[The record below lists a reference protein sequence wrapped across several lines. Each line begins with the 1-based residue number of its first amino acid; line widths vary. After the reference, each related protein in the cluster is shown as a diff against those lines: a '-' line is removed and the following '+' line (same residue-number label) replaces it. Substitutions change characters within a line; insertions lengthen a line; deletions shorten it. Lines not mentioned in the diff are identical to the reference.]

1 MITRN
6 MEEKFEEL
14 KTYLNTKLKE
24 QEENL
29 TNSFNNIIAD
39 LKKDITK
46 EIENEVTKQCKQL
59 DSENKMLKK
68 QVAEL
73 RKANIDNQVQNE
85 EIEQYGRRLCLRIDG
100 VPTVKD
106 ETSDDVLKYTN
117 SLFTEA
123 KVDIPENVVDRAH
136 RIGPTYTDKKSN
148 KVCKSIIVRFTTFRH
163 RTMFFRARKNLKK
176 GVKVKLDLTKSRYN
190 LLKQANEHVDEVPS
204 IKFCYADVNCRLRVK
219 FCDDK
224 QKDLFFSSFDEL
236 RNIVDDEV

>member
-1 MITRN
+1 

-14 KTYLNTKLKE
+14 KAYFNTKLIE

-29 TNSFNNIIAD
+29 KKSFNNIIAD
-39 LKKDITK
+39 LKKEINK
-46 EIENEVTKQCKQL
+46 EVQSEVSKQCNQL

-73 RKANIDNQVQNE
+73 RKLNIDNQSQNE
-85 EIEQYGRRLCLRIDG
+85 ELEQYGRRLCLRIDG

-106 ETSDDVLKYTN
+106 ETSDDVFQTTK

-148 KVCKSIIVRFTTFRH
+148 KICKSIIVRFTTFRH
-163 RTMFFRARKNLKK
+163 RTMFFRARKNLKR
-176 GVKVKLDLTKSRYN
+176 GVKVKLDLTKSRFN
-190 LLKQANEHVDEVPS
+190 LLKKANEHVDEVPT
-204 IKFCYADVNCRLRVK
+204 IRFCYADVNCRLRVK
-219 FCDDK
+219 FSDEN
-224 QKDLFFSSFDEL
+224 QEDLFFSSFDEL
-236 RNIVDDEV
+236 SDIVDNEV